1 MGMDSAKVAN
11 SSNRN
16 LQSSIGHFPSN
27 KVKSETRKIREFPS
41 VHPKEAATFRAKIQ
55 KEAKR
60 QKRLN
65 IIMFALLFTFFLLFV
80 LFLNS

>member
-16 LQSSIGHFPSN
+16 LQSSIGRFPST
-27 KVKSETRKIREFPS
+27 KVKPETRKIRDFPT
-41 VHPKEAATFRAKIQ
+41 VHPKEAAAFREKIQ
-55 KEAKR
+55 KEARR

-65 IIMFALLFTFFLLFV
+65 IIMFVVSGICLLLIITAV
-80 LFLNS
+80 K